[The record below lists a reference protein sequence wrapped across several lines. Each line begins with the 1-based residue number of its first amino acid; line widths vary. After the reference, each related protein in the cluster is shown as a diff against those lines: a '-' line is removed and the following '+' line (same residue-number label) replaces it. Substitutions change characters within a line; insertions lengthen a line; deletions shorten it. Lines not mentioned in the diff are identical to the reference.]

1 MARKKKRRTT
11 PRRKKRPSST
21 KWVTT
26 ILLVLVVLMAGYV
39 GHHLYERHLQ
49 QEIIERQQNSKRLF
63 IKAIAPEA
71 QAMQNQYHI
80 KASITMA
87 QAILE
92 SNWGTSKLA
101 SQYHNLFGIK
111 GTGPNSKLMTTKE
124 YTRGK
129 WVVIKDRFK
138 VYPSWSAS
146 IKDHT
151 QLMLNGTQYKQENYE
166 RVIKA
171 KNYREA
177 AQALQ
182 DANYATDPDYASKLI
197 NVIKTYNLDKYDN

>member
-1 MARKKKRRTT
+1 MARKRRRKTKA
-11 PRRKKRPSST
+11 RRKKRSSST
-21 KWVTT
+21 KWLTA
-26 ILLVLVVLMAGYV
+26 ILVVLVVLMAGYV

-49 QEIIERQQNSKRLF
+49 QEIIEKQQHSKQLF

-87 QAILE
+87 QATLE

-111 GTGPNSKLMTTKE
+111 GTGENSRLMTTKE
-124 YTRGK
+124 YTKGK
-129 WVVIKDRFK
+129 WIVIKDRFK

-151 QLMLNGTQYKQENYE
+151 QLMLNGTQYKKENYQ
-166 RVIKA
+166 RVIDA

-197 NVIKTYNLDKYDN
+197 NVIKTYHLDKYDN

>member
-1 MARKKKRRTT
+1 MARKRRRRTSS
-11 PRRKKRPSST
+11 RRKKRSSSS
-21 KWVTT
+21 KWLTA
-26 ILLVLVVLMAGYV
+26 ILVILVVLTAGYV
-39 GHHLYERHLQ
+39 GHHLYQRHLQ
-49 QEIIERQQNSKRLF
+49 QEIIEKQQHSKQLF

-71 QAMQNQYHI
+71 QAMQSQYHI

-101 SQYHNLFGIK
+101 ADYHNLFGIK
-111 GTGPNSKLMTTKE
+111 GSGANSKLMTTKE

-129 WVVIKDRFK
+129 WIVIKDRFK

-151 QLMLNGTQYKQENYE
+151 QLMLNGTQYKKENYQK
-166 RVIKA
+166 VIEA
-171 KNYREA
+171 DNYREA

-182 DANYATDPDYASKLI
+182 DANYATDPNYASKLI
-197 NVIKTYNLDKYDN
+197 NVIKTYHLDKYDH

>member
-1 MARKKKRRTT
+1 MG
-11 PRRKKRPSST
+11 
-21 KWVTT
+21 
-26 ILLVLVVLMAGYV
+26 GYI
-39 GHHLYERHLQ
+39 GHHLYQRHLQ
-49 QEIIERQQNSKRLF
+49 QEIIEKQQNSKRLF

-124 YTRGK
+124 YTKGK
-129 WVVIKDRFK
+129 WIVIKDRFK

-166 RVIKA
+166 KVIKA

>member
-11 PRRKKRPSST
+11 PRRKKRSSST

>member
-1 MARKKKRRTT
+1 MARKRKRRTT
-11 PRRKKRPSST
+11 SRRKKRSSST
-21 KWVTT
+21 KWITT
-26 ILLVLVVLMAGYV
+26 ILVILVVLMGGYI
-39 GHHLYERHLQ
+39 GHHLYQRHLQ
-49 QEIIERQQNSKRLF
+49 QEIIEKQQNSKRLF

-124 YTRGK
+124 YTKGK
-129 WVVIKDRFK
+129 WIVIKDRFK

-166 RVIKA
+166 KVIKA

>member
-1 MARKKKRRTT
+1 MARKRRRKTKA
-11 PRRKKRPSST
+11 RRKKRSSST
-21 KWVTT
+21 KWLTA
-26 ILLVLVVLMAGYV
+26 ILVVLVVLMAGYV

-49 QEIIERQQNSKRLF
+49 QEIIEKQQHSKQLF

-111 GTGPNSKLMTTKE
+111 GTGENSRLMTTKE
-124 YTRGK
+124 YTKGK
-129 WVVIKDRFK
+129 WIVIKDRFK

-151 QLMLNGTQYKQENYE
+151 QLMLNGTQYKKENYQ
-166 RVIKA
+166 RVIDA

-197 NVIKTYNLDKYDN
+197 NVIKTYHLDKYDN

>member
-1 MARKKKRRTT
+1 MVRKRRRKTT
-11 PRRKKRPSST
+11 KRRNKRSRST
-21 KWVTT
+21 KWLTG
-26 ILLVLVVLMAGYV
+26 ILLVLVLLMVGYV
-39 GHHLYERHLQ
+39 GHHLYQRHLQ
-49 QEIIERQQNSKRLF
+49 QEIIEKQQHSKQLF

-111 GTGPNSKLMTTKE
+111 GTGANSRLMTTKE
-124 YTRGK
+124 YTKGK

-138 VYPSWSAS
+138 VYSSWSAS

-151 QLMLNGTQYKQENYE
+151 QLMLNGTQYKKENYQK
-166 RVIKA
+166 VIDA

-182 DANYATDPDYASKLI
+182 DANYATDPNYASKLI
-197 NVIKTYNLDKYDN
+197 SVIKTYHLDKYDN

>member
-1 MARKKKRRTT
+1 VARKRRRKTKA
-11 PRRKKRPSST
+11 RRKKRSSST
-21 KWVTT
+21 KWLTA
-26 ILLVLVVLMAGYV
+26 ILVVLVVLMAGYV

-49 QEIIERQQNSKRLF
+49 QEIIEKQQHSKQLF

-111 GTGPNSKLMTTKE
+111 GTGENSRLMTTKE
-124 YTRGK
+124 YTKGK
-129 WVVIKDRFK
+129 WIVIKDRFK

-151 QLMLNGTQYKQENYE
+151 QLMLNGTQYKKENYQ
-166 RVIKA
+166 RVIDA

-197 NVIKTYNLDKYDN
+197 NVIKTYHLDKYDN

>member
-11 PRRKKRPSST
+11 PRRKKRSIST

-124 YTRGK
+124 YTRDK

-138 VYPSWSAS
+138 VYPSWPAS

>member
-11 PRRKKRPSST
+11 PRRKKRSSST

-151 QLMLNGTQYKQENYE
+151 QLMLNGTQYKQQNYE